1 MNERLQAWLSDES
14 GQDVIEYLLLGAFVA
29 IASWV
34 GVLVLE
40 NTIRTT
46 FQSWDAASQDAW
58 EPLPPVAAGS

>member
-1 MNERLQAWLSDES
+1 MNERLQTWLSDES
-14 GQDVIEYLLLGAFVA
+14 GQDLIEYLLLAAFVA

-40 NTIRTT
+40 TAIRTT
-46 FQSWDAASQDAW
+46 FQSWDTASQEVW